1 MTRSYRSFWPG
12 VILILL
18 GIIFLLDNLGVAN
31 SWQIFR
37 SYWPVILILVG
48 IGMLIKT
55 SARTTQPEG
64 FAQPKESS
72 HVSGSVGDTI
82 FESSVFGNISI
93 RPMTKNFKGGNLS
106 TVFGSI
112 DLNLT
117 GVELAPGEHY
127 LGLNSLFGSIR
138 VTLPREI
145 PICVRSNSFLGEITV
160 YDQKKGG
167 IASEIIYTSP
177 DYGIASTKMRIGASQ
192 VFGDIKIW

>member
-1 MTRSYRSFWPG
+1 M
-12 VILILL
+12 L

-31 SWQIFR
+31 PWQIFK

-48 IGMLIKT
+48 IGMLIRT
-55 SARTTQPEG
+55 STRTPEAAG
-64 FAQPKESS
+64 FAQPKESGQ
-72 HVSGSVGDTI
+72 VSTPVGDTI

-93 RPMTKNFKGGNLS
+93 RPMTKNFRGGNLS

-117 GVELAPGEHY
+117 GVELAGGEHY
-127 LGLNSLFGSIR
+127 LGLSSVFGSIR
-138 VTLPREI
+138 VTLPKEI

-167 IASEIIYTSP
+167 IASEMIYNSP
-177 DYGIASTKMRIGASQ
+177 DYESAGAKMRISASQ